1 MTTTVIADDG
11 YRIHVAEHGDATGRP
26 VVLLAGFTA
35 AATTWRFQ
43 VRSLANAGYRVL
55 AVDVRGH
62 GDTEPIGRGVT
73 MARRGDDVQA
83 VLEQLDVRDAT
94 LVGGSMGGN
103 TIWAFVQ
110 RHGTERVRAIVVV
123 DQTPRMLNDADWSH
137 GYYGYEPSNRDSF
150 FAEGIPP
157 TGVGAPIW
165 RRGMRVVRLLQAMGR
180 PHGGDL
186 SPGELDILGDHARA
200 DWRPVIAATD
210 VPTLFVAGAES
221 ELWPATHAAAAAAL
235 APRGESA
242 VILRAGHATNME
254 QPAAF
259 DRGLLEFLA
268 RT

>member
-1 MTTTVIADDG
+1 MTTTVTADDG
-11 YRIHVAEHGDATGRP
+11 YRIHVAEHGDAGGRP

-43 VRSLANAGYRVL
+43 VRSLADAGYRVL

-83 VLEQLDVRDAT
+83 VLERLDLRDAT

-103 TIWAFVQ
+103 TIWAFVE
-110 RHGTERVRAIVVV
+110 RHGTERVRSIVVV
-123 DQTPRMLNDADWSH
+123 DQTPRMLNDDDWRH
-137 GYYGYEPSNRDSF
+137 GYYGYEPANRDTF

-157 TGVGAPIW
+157 TGVGTPIW
-165 RRGMRVVRLLQAMGR
+165 RRGMRVVRLLRAMGR
-180 PHGGDL
+180 PRAGGL
-186 SPGELDILGDHARA
+186 SAGELDILGDHARA
-200 DWRPVIAATD
+200 DWRPVIARTE
-210 VPTLFVAGAES
+210 VPVLFVAGDES
-221 ELWPATHAAAAAAL
+221 ELWPSTHAAAAARL
-235 APRGESA
+235 APMGESA
-242 VILRAGHATNME
+242 VVRRAGHATNAE

-259 DRGLLEFLA
+259 DRGLLAFLA